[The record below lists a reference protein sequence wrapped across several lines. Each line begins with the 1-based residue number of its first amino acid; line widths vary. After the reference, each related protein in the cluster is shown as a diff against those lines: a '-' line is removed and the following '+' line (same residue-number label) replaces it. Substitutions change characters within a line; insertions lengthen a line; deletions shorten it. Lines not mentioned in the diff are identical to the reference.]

1 MKTPQRIVSLISS
14 ATEIL
19 YLLGLG
25 ERVVGVSHECDY
37 PSDVAAKPRLT
48 RSLVEATAPSGT
60 IDEQVRTLAAEQSAL
75 YAIDVER
82 LAELAPDLIVTQAQC
97 DVCAVRYEDV
107 MAAVRDTPALHDTP
121 VLALNPSSLS
131 DVLED
136 IVRLGEAAGK
146 LAAAREAVAK
156 LESRVEHIRA
166 TSRALASERRPRV
179 ACLEWIEPPMLAGNW
194 MPELVTSAGG
204 DPGELVQANQH
215 STYADWNQ
223 IVEFDPQVVVIMPC
237 GFDLERTIA
246 EAQVL
251 GGVPGWSRLS
261 AVREGRVFA
270 VDGNAYFNRSGPRLV
285 DSLEILAHL
294 FHPDL
299 FQPPAAGPKRVG
311 RRLLTRGTALT
322 PEET

>member
-1 MKTPQRIVSLISS
+1 MRIVSLISS

-25 ERVVGVSHECDY
+25 QRVVGVSHECDY
-37 PSDVAAKPRLT
+37 PPEVAAKPRLT
-48 RSLVEATAPSGT
+48 RSLVEAAAPSGA
-60 IDEQVRTLAAEQSAL
+60 IDEQVRSLAAEQSAL

-107 MAAVRDTPALHDTP
+107 MAAVRDTPALHGTP
-121 VLALNPSSLS
+121 VVALNPSRLS
-131 DVLED
+131 DVFED
-136 IVRLGEAAGK
+136 IVRLGEAAGT
-146 LAAAREAVAK
+146 LAAAREAVAQ
-156 LESRVEHIRA
+156 LESRVEQVRA
-166 TSRALASERRPRV
+166 TSRALPPSRRPRV

-194 MPELVTSAGG
+194 MPELVDGAGG
-204 DPGELVQANQH
+204 DAGDLVQANQH
-215 STYADWNQ
+215 STYADWKR
-223 IVEFDPQVVVIMPC
+223 IVAFDPQVVVVMPC

-251 GGVPGWSRLS
+251 IGVPGWSGMS
-261 AVREGRVFA
+261 AVRQGRVFA

-299 FQPPAAGPKRVG
+299 FPPPAASQSRAW
-311 RRLLTRGTALT
+311 RRLVKRGAALV
-322 PEET
+322 PEEA